1 VLENPAQAPA
11 GNDPASS
18 ATPRAPSNPALT
30 LYSLKQDWQQAQQA
44 AVAGRFVEA
53 LTTLSKYYKHP
64 DLSPPDQQQVNKW
77 LDALAGK
84 VIYSTEHHL
93 AEAHKVGAQESLF
106 DVAERYNVPWQLLQN
121 INGVRDPE
129 VLVPGT
135 TIKVVPGPFR
145 AEADLAQGE
154 LTLYLGQMYAG
165 RFPFTVGNEAP
176 QPGEYRIGDKRR
188 DRVYIGDGQRVVN
201 GADPDNPYG
210 GWWLDLGRE
219 ASIHGS
225 PKNINSGTTLGCIS
239 LSPQDAKDVY
249 GILSLGSTVT
259 IKR

>member
-1 VLENPAQAPA
+1 LNGPAVAPT
-11 GNDPASS
+11 NVDPA
-18 ATPRAPSNPALT
+18 AYTAPQKAQNPALT

-44 AVAGRFVEA
+44 AESGKFVEA
-53 LTTLSKYYKHP
+53 LKLLSKYYNHP
-64 DLSPPDQQQVNKW
+64 DLEPGDQYQVSKW
-77 LDALAGK
+77 LDALAGR

-93 AEAHKVGAQESLF
+93 AEPHKVGTQESLF
-106 DVAERYNVPWQLLQN
+106 DVAERYGVPWQLLQN

-129 VLVPGT
+129 VLVAGT

-145 AEADLAQGE
+145 ADVDLTRGE
-154 LTLYLGQMYAG
+154 ITLFLGEMYAG
-165 RFPFTVGNEAP
+165 RFPFAVGNEVP
-176 QPGEYRIGDKRR
+176 QPGEYRVGDKRR
-188 DRVYIGDGQRVVN
+188 DRVYIGDDQRVVN
-201 GADPDNPYG
+201 GSDPDNPYG

-225 PKNINSGTTLGCIS
+225 PKNIASGQTLGCIS
-239 LSPQDAKDVY
+239 LSPQDARDVY